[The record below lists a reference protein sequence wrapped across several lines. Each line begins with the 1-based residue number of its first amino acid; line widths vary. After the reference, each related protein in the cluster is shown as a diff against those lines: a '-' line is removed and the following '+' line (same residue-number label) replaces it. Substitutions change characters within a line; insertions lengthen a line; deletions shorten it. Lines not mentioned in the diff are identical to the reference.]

1 MKVQYEY
8 FSEMYDKIKNMKEM
22 DKSLENAKLNL
33 SLENEFSHFT
43 EFANLP
49 NEEKERHV
57 KNIEV
62 FWNNVKVNSE
72 VDD

>member
-1 MKVQYEY
+1 
-8 FSEMYDKIKNMKEM
+8 M